1 MIKFYYVRCV
11 MILRRFSVF
20 SEGFNE
26 HYVFDKVIEGIR
38 EEYGFEDKD
47 DALRQ
52 CKLLNNKSHRNSF
65 FNTNKKIADNL
76 NLDSN
81 VRIHIQL
88 SDCSSLGFVINK
100 NAKTMKEFITKLKN
114 CAFEEV
120 KTKDSVINEISFG
133 EA

>member
-1 MIKFYYVRCV
+1 

-26 HYVFDKVIEGIR
+26 HYVFDKVIEGVR

-65 FNTNKKIADNL
+65 FNTNKKIIMTNTAISKPKIDQNAL
-76 NLDSN
+76 LY
-81 VRIHIQL
+81 L
-88 SDCSSLGFVINK
+88 FSL
-100 NAKTMKEFITKLKN
+100 FI
-114 CAFEEV
+114 
-120 KTKDSVINEISFG
+120 SI
-133 EA
+133 